1 MIKNKKIIIGIC
13 VVVIIA
19 LIGFIIYKTQS
30 KNISVNSKLML
41 SQDEE
46 SQEKINYDEDLIKT
60 REEVVSKFEKDGIK
74 LTNGKFFENSYKNI
88 QMMK

>member
-46 SQEKINYDEDLIKT
+46 IQEKINYDEDLIKT
-60 REEVVSKFEKDGIK
+60 REEVVSKFVKDGIT
-74 LTNGKFFENSYKNI
+74 LTNGKFF
-88 QMMK
+88 

>member
-1 MIKNKKIIIGIC
+1 
-13 VVVIIA
+13 
-19 LIGFIIYKTQS
+19 
-30 KNISVNSKLML
+30 ML

-74 LTNGKFFENSYKNI
+74 LTNGKFFENSYK
-88 QMMK
+88 K